1 MIRQLLSIFSAPTGF
16 GSAGIRRQ
24 KICGA
29 VTVLGSGNAQYGVEL
44 NETGISVR
52 SVIVRYFAEI
62 DVRIMDNVGE
72 TRGRVKS
79 NKFSRDVTVE
89 GEVLNPGTGV
99 LAFTLTTACT
109 IANDAADYG
118 DGTGTLLLDEATTT
132 QTRAE
137 WRSVSV
143 KLSSNPGLVI

>member
-1 MIRQLLSIFSAPTGF
+1 MIRQILNPFASPKGF

-24 KICGA
+24 NISGA

-79 NKFSRDVTVE
+79 NKFSREVTVE
-89 GEVLNPGTGV
+89 GEVLNPGTGL
-99 LAFTLTTACT
+99 LALTLTTPAAIT
-109 IANDAADYG
+109 NDVNDYG
-118 DGTGTLLLDEATTT
+118 DGTGTLLLDEATVT

>member
-1 MIRQLLSIFSAPTGF
+1 MIRQFLSLFAPDKKF
-16 GSAGIRRQ
+16 GNAGIRRQ
-24 KICGA
+24 RVSGA

-52 SVIVRYFAEI
+52 SVVVRYYAEI

-79 NKFSRDVTVE
+79 QKFSRDVTVE

-99 LAFTLTTACT
+99 MAFTLTTACT
-109 IANDAADYG
+109 IANDANDYG
-118 DGTGTLLLDEATTT
+118 DGTGTLLLDEATVT

-137 WRSVSV
+137 WRSVSA

>member
-1 MIRQLLSIFSAPTGF
+1 MIRQLLKSFF
-16 GSAGIRRQ
+16 GLDFLPHARE
-24 KICGA
+24 CGA

-52 SVIVRYFAEI
+52 SVTVRYFAEI

-79 NKFSRDVTVE
+79 QKFSRDVTVE

-99 LAFTLTTACT
+99 MAFTLTTACA
-109 IANDAADYG
+109 IANDVNDYG
-118 DGTGTLLLDEATTT
+118 DGTGTLLMDEATVT

-137 WRSVSV
+137 WRGVSV

>member
-1 MIRQLLSIFSAPTGF
+1 MIRQLLKLFRSPTGF

-24 KICGA
+24 RICGA

-52 SVIVRYFAEI
+52 SVVARYFAEI
-62 DVRIMDNVGE
+62 DARVMDNVGE

-79 NKFSRDVTVE
+79 QKFSREITAE

-99 LAFTLTTACT
+99 LAFTLTTACV
-109 IANDAADYG
+109 IANDSSDYG
-118 DGTGTLLLDEATTT
+118 DGTGTLLLDEATVT

>member
-1 MIRQLLSIFSAPTGF
+1 MKNFLRSLFANTSGF
-16 GSAGIRRQ
+16 GTAGIRRQ
-24 KICGA
+24 NICGA

-44 NETGISVR
+44 VETGISVR
-52 SVIVRYFAEI
+52 SVVVRYFPEI

-89 GEVLNPGTGV
+89 GETLGATGV
-99 LAFTLTTACT
+99 MAFTLTTACT
-109 IANDAADYG
+109 IANDVADFG
-118 DGTGTLLLDEATTT
+118 DGSGTLLMDEATVT

-137 WRSVSV
+137 WRSVSI

>member
-1 MIRQLLSIFSAPTGF
+1 MIPQLLKSFFGIGF
-16 GSAGIRRQ
+16 LPHARE
-24 KICGA
+24 CGA

-52 SVIVRYFAEI
+52 SIVVRYFAEI

-79 NKFSRDVTVE
+79 QKFSRDVTVE

-99 LAFTLTTACT
+99 MAFTLTTACT
-109 IANDAADYG
+109 IANDVNDYG
-118 DGTGTLLLDEATTT
+118 DGTGTLLMDEATVT

>member
-1 MIRQLLSIFSAPTGF
+1 MIRRLLKSFF
-16 GSAGIRRQ
+16 GSGFLPHARE
-24 KICGA
+24 CGA

-52 SVIVRYFAEI
+52 SVVVRYFAEI

-79 NKFSRDVTVE
+79 QKFSRDVTVE

-99 LAFTLTTACT
+99 MAFTLTTACT
-109 IANDAADYG
+109 IANDVNDYG
-118 DGTGTLLLDEATTT
+118 DGSGTLLMDEATVT

-137 WRSVSV
+137 WRGVSV

>member
-1 MIRQLLSIFSAPTGF
+1 MIRQLLSLFAAPSGF
-16 GSAGIRRQ
+16 GTAGIRKQRE
-24 KICGA
+24 CGA

-52 SVIVRYFAEI
+52 SVVVRYFAEI

-99 LAFTLTTACT
+99 LAFTLTTACV
-109 IANDAADYG
+109 IANDASDYG
-118 DGTGTLLLDEATTT
+118 DGTGTLLLDEATVT

>member
-1 MIRQLLSIFSAPTGF
+1 MIRQLLKSFF
-16 GSAGIRRQ
+16 GCSVLPHARE
-24 KICGA
+24 CGA

-52 SVIVRYFAEI
+52 SVVVRYYAEI

-79 NKFSRDVTVE
+79 QKFSRDVTVE

-99 LAFTLTTACT
+99 MAFTLTTACT
-109 IANDAADYG
+109 IANDVNDYG
-118 DGTGTLLLDEATTT
+118 DGTGTLLMDEASVS

>member
-1 MIRQLLSIFSAPTGF
+1 MIRRLLKSFF
-16 GSAGIRRQ
+16 GSGFLHRARE
-24 KICGA
+24 CGA

-52 SVIVRYFAEI
+52 SVVARYFAEI

-79 NKFSRDVTVE
+79 QKFSRDVTVE

-99 LAFTLTTACT
+99 MAFTLTTACT
-109 IANDAADYG
+109 IANDVNDYG
-118 DGTGTLLLDEATTT
+118 DGSGTLLMDEATVT

-137 WRSVSV
+137 WRGVSV